1 MKRILMPLSAIV
13 TLCLFILCIAP
24 APTSAANPA
33 PTSAPTSPKVIQWKG
48 QNSYV
53 GGASGGYMPH
63 LADWIKKETG
73 GRLILTISPPG
84 AIVPVAEQYTAVTK
98 KALDFA
104 GQYFSG
110 YYTGLFPETNIEQG
124 LPFAWQTMEEAMRA
138 YYHYGLYKEFQKIYE
153 ERGIKWFP
161 AFPNAIYHL
170 GTQFPV
176 ESLKDIKGKKIR
188 ALGVAGDYVRLLG
201 GSPVSMPVIDIYM
214 ASKLGTIDG
223 CIGGMT
229 YAEDLKLKEVWKY
242 YIVDPNMSTLVT
254 NYLFNLDSWK
264 ALPDDIKEIIESG
277 LVAQSNW
284 YTYIKPITNYSIAE
298 ETATQYGLKLVTL
311 PPKEKGEIM
320 KLVIPVWDNIAAKS
334 PRCAKL
340 VEIVKKQMRD
350 LNRIK

>member
-1 MKRILMPLSAIV
+1 MPLSAIV
-13 TLCLFILCIAP
+13 ILCLLIVCTAP
-24 APTSAANPA
+24 ATTSAANPA
-33 PTSAPTSPKVIQWKG
+33 PTSAPTSPKVIHWKG

-53 GGASGGYMPH
+53 GGASGGYMPF
-63 LADWIKKETG
+63 LADWIKKRTE
-73 GRLILTISPPG
+73 GRLILDVSPPG
-84 AIVPVAEQYTAVTK
+84 AIVPVTEQYTAVTK

-104 GQYFSG
+104 GQYFAG

-138 YYHYGLYKEFQKIYE
+138 YYYYGLYEEFRKIYE
-153 ERGIKWFP
+153 EKGIKWFP

-176 ESLKDIKGKKIR
+176 KSLKDIKGKKIR
-188 ALGVAGDYVRLLG
+188 ALGIAGNYVKLLG
-201 GSPVSMPVIDIYM
+201 GSPLTLPVTDIYM

-229 YAEDLKLKEVWKY
+229 YAEDMKLKEVWTH

-254 NYLFNLDSWK
+254 NYIFNLDSWN
-264 ALPDDIKEIIESG
+264 ALPDDIKKIIDDE
-277 LVAQSNW
+277 LVALSNW
-284 YTYIKPITNYSIAE
+284 YTYIKPITNYGIAE
-298 ETATQYGLKLVTL
+298 EAARVNGLKLVTL
-311 PPKEKGEIM
+311 PSEEKVEIM
-320 KLVIPVWDNIAAKS
+320 KLVIPIWDSIAAKS

-340 VEIVKKQMRD
+340 VDIVKKQMRD

>member
-1 MKRILMPLSAIV
+1 
-13 TLCLFILCIAP
+13 
-24 APTSAANPA
+24 
-33 PTSAPTSPKVIQWKG
+33 
-48 QNSYV
+48 
-53 GGASGGYMPH
+53 MPH

-138 YYHYGLYKEFQKIYE
+138 YYYYGLYKEFQKIYE

-201 GSPVSMPVIDIYM
+201 GSPVTMPVIDIYM

-311 PPKEKGEIM
+311 SPKEKGEIM